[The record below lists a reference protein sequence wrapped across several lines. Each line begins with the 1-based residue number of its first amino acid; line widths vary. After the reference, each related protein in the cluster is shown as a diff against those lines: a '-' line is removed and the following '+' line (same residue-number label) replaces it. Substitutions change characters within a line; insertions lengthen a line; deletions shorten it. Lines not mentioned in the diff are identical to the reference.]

1 MEKKPTPKQLS
12 KKAREIWEEITLTY
26 EMVPSD
32 YPLLELALTCWDEM
46 RTIKAKIDKDGFILG
61 DGKKRKAHPG
71 ISALKESRLVFL
83 RTWKLL
89 GFPVS
94 LENDNIQDHRG
105 FGRPSNLTKERA
117 K

>member
-1 MEKKPTPKQLS
+1 MEKRLPPRILS
-12 KKAREIWEEITLTY
+12 KKAKEIWQEVTLTY

-32 YPLLELALTCWDEM
+32 YPLLELALTSWDEAQA
-46 RTIKAKIDKDGFILG
+46 IKAKIEKDGFILT

-94 LENDNIQDHRG
+94 LEDDNIQDHRG
-105 FGRPSNLTKERA
+105 FGRPTNLTKGRV